1 MVDNSINDKLICIE
15 LFEFGSFYLEVDFPD
30 SDIDLVGIF
39 SNVFDVEN
47 HFSEKIPQYL
57 KCNKNV

>member
-1 MVDNSINDKLICIE
+1 MNDRLICIE

-39 SNVFDVEN
+39 SNIFDEEK
-47 HFSEKIPQYL
+47 HFSE
-57 KCNKNV
+57 